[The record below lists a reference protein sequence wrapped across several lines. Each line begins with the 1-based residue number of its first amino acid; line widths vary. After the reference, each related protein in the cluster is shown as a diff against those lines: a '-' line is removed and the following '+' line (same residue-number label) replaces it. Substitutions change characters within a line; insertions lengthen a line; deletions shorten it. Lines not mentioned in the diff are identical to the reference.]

1 MTLFIVYLV
10 VSLIFVY
17 INATACYIRGMKYPW
32 RQDIPLCLIWPVTAP
47 IGILAIIA
55 SESRP

>member
-1 MTLFIVYLV
+1 MTSILIYLIMT
-10 VSLIFVY
+10 LIFVY
-17 INATACYIRGMKYPW
+17 INATGCYIRGMKYPW
-32 RQDIPLCLIWPVTAP
+32 RQDIILCLFWPVTAV

>member
-1 MTLFIVYLV
+1 MFLILYFIIA
-10 VSLIFVY
+10 LIVIY
-17 INATACYIRGMKYPW
+17 INASGCYIRGMKYPW
-32 RQDIPLCLIWPVTAP
+32 KEDMILCLFWPITVP